1 MTTTITEPRIHL
13 AATEAAMAIVD
24 ELNTGATVRT
34 LRSMAI
40 SMLEALLDFEDTPAA
55 ELLDFHVE
63 GEIIC
68 RANSNKSMR
77 ANLDLYAFHIEPV
90 EEPNFDDLP
99 DAVYGLGL
107 KAVAL

>member
-40 SMLEALLDFEDTPAA
+40 SMLEALLDFEEIAAA
-55 ELLDFHVE
+55 ELLDFRVE
-63 GEIIC
+63 GEIIA

-77 ANLDLYAFHIEPV
+77 AKLDLYAFHIEPV

-99 DAVYGLGL
+99 DALYGLGL
-107 KAVAL
+107 KAISL